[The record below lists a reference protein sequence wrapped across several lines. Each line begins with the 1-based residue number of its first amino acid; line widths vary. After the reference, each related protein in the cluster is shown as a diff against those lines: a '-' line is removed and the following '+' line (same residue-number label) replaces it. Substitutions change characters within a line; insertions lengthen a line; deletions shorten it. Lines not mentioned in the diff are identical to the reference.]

1 MGPTH
6 IYQGEHL
13 EYFEDSRKQVLYPV
27 VLVYLTLFV
36 VLGTLNFL
44 AVQRESPSLLKWT
57 TLALLLLQGAE
68 ISSHFLLGFLLPD
81 EESTDA
87 PEARMWHLRHGV
99 PILLGSLIYF
109 GTLGFYCRALDSGT
123 LRKKKNFEIED
134 RYYDQPNKLP
144 PKEKKRKKK
153 MTKVE
158 EEEEEEEMK
167 MTVEKPS
174 APPPTPGPSQ
184 GEGEEGEPAFIDEDE
199 EVVEN
204 VYVAGP
210 DKKTM
215 VNDT

>member
-1 MGPTH
+1 
-6 IYQGEHL
+6 
-13 EYFEDSRKQVLYPV
+13 
-27 VLVYLTLFV
+27 
-36 VLGTLNFL
+36 
-44 AVQRESPSLLKWT
+44 
-57 TLALLLLQGAE
+57 
-68 ISSHFLLGFLLPD
+68 
-81 EESTDA
+81 
-87 PEARMWHLRHGV
+87 
-99 PILLGSLIYF
+99 
-109 GTLGFYCRALDSGT
+109 
-123 LRKKKNFEIED
+123 
-134 RYYDQPNKLP
+134 
-144 PKEKKRKKK
+144 